1 MQPQP
6 SVKRTYGRAKGANKS
21 IQGGQLY
28 TPTAALDVPDEENFW
43 AASQSVVRTGS
54 SNSHKVSGLSNRALN
69 QAAGAGAS
77 SPRDD
82 DSQHGMKCDI
92 STSSKSNN
100 KDKESSKCSGKRSR
114 CLLPAEVV
122 SNGHPDDIRILSET
136 IQKFNNHSHA
146 HFGVSNALFVTLPD
160 WSTES
165 GKRFVN
171 WLQQLGFYE
180 DTLGSIWGLKYPREN
195 VRQYVNRVFVLYS
208 LRFDSDN
215 CTISIVY
222 TFSAPYCRFR
232 SFLCFLIISL
242 YFFLCYFG
250 FFWLR

>member
-28 TPTAALDVPDEENFW
+28 TPTAALDVPDEENIW
-43 AASQSVVRTGS
+43 AASQSSVRTGIP
-54 SNSHKVSGLSNRALN
+54 NSQKSSGLSNRALN
-69 QAAGAGAS
+69 QTAGAGAL

-82 DSQHGMKCDI
+82 DTYGMKCDVNT
-92 STSSKSNN
+92 STKSNN
-100 KDKESSKCSGKRSR
+100 KDKDPSKCSGKRSR

-122 SNGHPDDIRILSET
+122 SNGHPDDIRMLSET

-160 WSTES
+160 WSTEN
-165 GKRFVN
+165 GKRFMN

-195 VRQYVNRVFVLYS
+195 VRDDYG
-208 LRFDSDN
+208 
-215 CTISIVY
+215 
-222 TFSAPYCRFR
+222 
-232 SFLCFLIISL
+232 
-242 YFFLCYFG
+242 G
-250 FFWLR
+250 F